1 MVRLIGAPV
10 STFSPTYDTFFRTGD
25 DGVTHSDA
33 TDLPV
38 SETSFVAFKFPVS
51 GLYDTPNPAIKV
63 SVTVTSTNMLGN
75 EIGMLGLYEMSD
87 SNWIG
92 SDLYDKVDGK
102 VSVSPIAI
110 SKPIADHDCDGHVDS
125 EPGVVFNIPDSIVKG
140 WKRRN
145 LSQVSLA
152 IAAYGDFESGGE
164 MKLASSEHPNEGFR
178 PNMVIEDIPSPI
190 VGPFEIIATPS
201 TLLPDGRA
209 TITISETGRT
219 FDAGIAGLKV
229 MIDGEPATILSGDD
243 KTLKIVVPD
252 IPGKVEGLAEL
263 VITDGDRVPASK
275 PTRVYYDASATKRN
289 KFFTDPSRPGR
300 EDERVSHSAVYN
312 RDLGFNNFV
321 EITDENSLIQN
332 IYSILLTR
340 KGERLFNPDFGTTIE
355 ERVFS
360 IMNEDDETSILQEC
374 FTAIN
379 DYEPRVSVDYD
390 ESKVDIDYDANTI
403 RIIIA
408 VVLPN
413 GNSEYIVLPFKSRGT
428 LAR

>member
-1 MVRLIGAPV
+1 
-10 STFSPTYDTFFRTGD
+10 
-25 DGVTHSDA
+25 
-33 TDLPV
+33 
-38 SETSFVAFKFPVS
+38 
-51 GLYDTPNPAIKV
+51 
-63 SVTVTSTNMLGN
+63 
-75 EIGMLGLYEMSD
+75 MLGLYEMSD

-92 SDLYDKVDGK
+92 SDPYDKVDDK
-102 VSVSPIAI
+102 VNVSPIAI
-110 SKPIADHDCDGHVDS
+110 SKPIADHDCDGYVDTDPPKGF
-125 EPGVVFNIPDSIVKG
+125 EKNPVVFTIPDSIVKG

-145 LSQVSLA
+145 LAQVSLA
-152 IAAYGDFESGGE
+152 IDTYRDFEFEGE
-164 MKLASSEHPNEGFR
+164 MTIGSNESGS
-178 PNMVIEDIPSPI
+178 PIEITIDEGKTPVIEPFDIN
-190 VGPFEIIATPS
+190 VTPT
-201 TLLPDGRA
+201 TLAPDGRA
-209 TITISETGRT
+209 TVTIADADRSFG
-219 FDAGIAGLKV
+219 AGIFGLVV
-229 MIDGEPATILSGDD
+229 MIDDEPATILSGND
-243 KTLKIVVPD
+243 TSLKIVVPD
-252 IPGKVEGLAEL
+252 IPGKVEGMSEL
-263 VITDGDRVPASK
+263 VITDADGVPVSK
-275 PTRVYYDASATKRN
+275 STRVYYDASATKRN

-312 RDLGFNNFV
+312 RDLGFNNFA

-390 ESKVDIDYDANTI
+390 ESKVEIDYDANTI
-403 RIIIA
+403 RVIIA

>member
-1 MVRLIGAPV
+1 MI
-10 STFSPTYDTFFRTGD
+10 TFSPTYDTFFRAGD

-51 GLYDTPNPAIKV
+51 GLYDTLNPAIKV

-92 SDLYDKVDGK
+92 SDPYDKVDGK

-110 SKPIADHDCDGHVDS
+110 SKPIADHDCDGHVDTN
-125 EPGVVFNIPDSIVKG
+125 PGVVFDVPGSIVKR

-164 MKLASSEHPNEGFR
+164 MKLASSEHPNEGCR
-178 PNMVIEDIPSPI
+178 PNMAIEDIQGPI
-190 VGPFEIIATPS
+190 AEPFDIIATPS

-209 TITISETGRT
+209 TITISEPGRT
-219 FDAGIAGLKV
+219 FDGGISVLNVK
-229 MIDGEPATILSGDD
+229 IDGEPATILSGDD

-263 VITDGDRVPASK
+263 VITDDAGVPVSK
-275 PTRVYYDASATKRN
+275 STRVYYDASATKRN

-312 RDLGFNNFV
+312 RDLGFNNFA

-390 ESKVDIDYDANTI
+390 ESKVEIDYDANTI
-403 RIIIA
+403 RVIIA

>member
-1 MVRLIGAPV
+1 M
-10 STFSPTYDTFFRTGD
+10 STFSPTYDTFFRVGD

-38 SETSFVAFKFPVS
+38 SESSFVAFKFS
-51 GLYDTPNPAIKV
+51 LAELYNTPNPVIKV
-63 SVTVTSTNMLGN
+63 SVMVTSTNLLGN

-92 SDLYDKVDGK
+92 SDPYDKVDDK
-102 VSVSPIAI
+102 VNVSPIAI
-110 SKPIADHDCDGHVDS
+110 SKPIADHDCDGYVDTDPP
-125 EPGVVFNIPDSIVKG
+125 EGFEKNPVVFTIPDSIVKG

-152 IAAYGDFESGGE
+152 IDTYRDFEFEGE
-164 MKLASSEHPNEGFR
+164 MAIGSNESG
-178 PNMVIEDIPSPI
+178 SPI
-190 VGPFEIIATPS
+190 EITIEEGKPPVLEPFDINVTPT
-201 TLLPDGRA
+201 TLSPDGRA
-209 TITISETGRT
+209 TITIADADRSFG
-219 FDAGIAGLKV
+219 AGISDLVV
-229 MIDGEPATILSGDD
+229 MIDDEQATILSGND
-243 KTLKIVVPD
+243 TSLKIVVPD
-252 IPGKVEGLAEL
+252 IPGKVEGMSEL
-263 VITDGDRVPASK
+263 VITDADGVPVSK
-275 PTRVYYDASATKRN
+275 SMRVYYDASATKRN

-312 RDLGFNNFV
+312 RDLGFNNFA

-390 ESKVDIDYDANTI
+390 ESKVEIDYDANTI
-403 RIIIA
+403 RVIIA

>member
-1 MVRLIGAPV
+1 M
-10 STFSPTYDTFFRTGD
+10 STFNPTYDTFFRVGD

-38 SETSFVAFKFPVS
+38 SESSFVAFKFPLS
-51 GLYDTPNPAIKV
+51 GLYDTPNPVIKV
-63 SVTVTSTNMLGN
+63 SVMVTSTNLLGN

-92 SDLYDKVDGK
+92 SDSYDKVDDK
-102 VSVSPIAI
+102 VNVSPIAI
-110 SKPIADHDCDGHVDS
+110 SKPIADHDCDGYVDTDPP
-125 EPGVVFNIPDSIVKG
+125 EGFEKNPVVFTIPDSIVMG

-152 IAAYGDFESGGE
+152 IDTYRDFEFEGE
-164 MKLASSEHPNEGFR
+164 MTIGSNESG
-178 PNMVIEDIPSPI
+178 SPI
-190 VGPFEIIATPS
+190 EITIEEGETPVLEPFDINVTPI
-201 TLLPDGRA
+201 TLSPDGRA
-209 TITISETGRT
+209 TITIADADRSFG
-219 FDAGIAGLKV
+219 AGISDLVV
-229 MIDGEPATILSGDD
+229 MIDDEPATILSGND
-243 KTLKIVVPD
+243 TSLKIVVPD
-252 IPGKVEGLAEL
+252 IPGKVEGMSEL
-263 VITDGDRVPASK
+263 VITDVDGVPVSK
-275 PTRVYYDASATKRN
+275 STRVYYDASATKRN

-312 RDLGFNNFV
+312 RDLGFNNFA

-390 ESKVDIDYDANTI
+390 ESKVEIDYDANTI
-403 RIIIA
+403 RVIIA

>member
-1 MVRLIGAPV
+1 M
-10 STFSPTYDTFFRTGD
+10 STFKPTYDTYFKVGD

-33 TDLPV
+33 IELPV
-38 SETSFVAFKFPVS
+38 SESSFVAFKFPLS
-51 GLYDTPNPAIKV
+51 GLYDTPNPVIKV
-63 SVTVTSTNMLGN
+63 SVTVTSTNVLGN

-92 SDLYDKVDGK
+92 SDPYDKVDGK
-102 VSVSPIAI
+102 VNVSPIAI
-110 SKPIADHDCDGHVDS
+110 SKPIADHDCDGYVDTDPP
-125 EPGVVFNIPDSIVKG
+125 EGFEKNPVVFTIPDSIVMG

-152 IAAYGDFESGGE
+152 IDTYRDFEFEGE
-164 MKLASSEHPNEGFR
+164 MTIGSNESG
-178 PNMVIEDIPSPI
+178 SPI
-190 VGPFEIIATPS
+190 EITIEEGETPVLEPFDINVTPI
-201 TLLPDGRA
+201 TLSPDGRA
-209 TITISETGRT
+209 TITIADADRSFG
-219 FDAGIAGLKV
+219 AGISDLVV
-229 MIDGEPATILSGDD
+229 MIDDEPATILSGND
-243 KTLKIVVPD
+243 TSLKIVVPD
-252 IPGKVEGLAEL
+252 IPGKVEGMSEL
-263 VITDGDRVPASK
+263 VITDADGVLVSK
-275 PTRVYYDASATKRN
+275 STRVYYDASATKRN
-289 KFFTDPSRPGR
+289 KFFTEPARPGR
-300 EDERVSHSAVYN
+300 DDERVSHSAVYN

-332 IYSILLTR
+332 IYNILLTR

-379 DYEPRVSVDYD
+379 EYEPRVSVDYE
-390 ESKVDIDYDANTI
+390 ESKVDIDYDSNTI

-428 LAR
+428 LVR

>member
-1 MVRLIGAPV
+1 V
-10 STFSPTYDTFFRTGD
+10 STFKPTYDTYFKVGD

-33 TDLPV
+33 TALPV
-38 SETSFVAFKFPVS
+38 SESSFVAFKFPLS
-51 GLYDTPNPAIKV
+51 GLHDTPNPSIKIYA
-63 SVTVTSTNMLGN
+63 TVTWTNMLGN

-92 SDLYDKVDGK
+92 SDSYDKVDDK

-110 SKPIADHDCDGHVDS
+110 SDPIADWDCDEQVDDPS
-125 EPGVVFNIPDSIVKG
+125 PIEFEIPASIVKG

-152 IAAYGDFESGGE
+152 IASYRDFEFEGE
-164 MKLASSEHPNEGFR
+164 LKLASTEHPNEDYR
-178 PNMVIEDIPSPI
+178 PNMVIEDIPGPI
-190 VGPFEIIATPS
+190 AEPFDIIVSPS
-201 TLLPDGRA
+201 TLSPDGRA
-209 TITISETGRT
+209 TITISEADRS
-219 FDAGIAGLKV
+219 FDSGIGDLVV
-229 MIDGEPATILSGDD
+229 MIDGEPATILSGNENS
-243 KTLKIVVPD
+243 LKIVVPN
-252 IPGKVEGLAEL
+252 IPGKVEGMSEL
-263 VITDGDRVPASK
+263 VIMDTEGTAVSK
-275 PTRVYYDASATKRN
+275 STRVYYDASATKRN
-289 KFFTDPSRPGR
+289 KFFTEPARPGR
-300 EDERVSHSAVYN
+300 DDERVSHSAVYN

-332 IYSILLTR
+332 IYNILLTR

-379 DYEPRVSVDYD
+379 EYEPRVSVDYE
-390 ESKVDIDYDANTI
+390 ESKVDIDYDSNTI

-428 LAR
+428 LVR

>member
-1 MVRLIGAPV
+1 
-10 STFSPTYDTFFRTGD
+10 
-25 DGVTHSDA
+25 
-33 TDLPV
+33 
-38 SETSFVAFKFPVS
+38 
-51 GLYDTPNPAIKV
+51 
-63 SVTVTSTNMLGN
+63 
-75 EIGMLGLYEMSD
+75 MSD

-92 SDLYDKVDGK
+92 SDSYDKVDDK

-110 SKPIADHDCDGHVDS
+110 SDPIADWDCDERVDDPS
-125 EPGVVFNIPDSIVKG
+125 PIEFKIPASIVKG

-152 IAAYGDFESGGE
+152 IASYRDFEFEGE
-164 MKLASSEHPNEGFR
+164 LKLASTEHPNEDYH
-178 PNMVIEDIPSPI
+178 PNMVIEDIPGPI
-190 VGPFEIIATPS
+190 AEPFDIIVSPS
-201 TLLPDGRA
+201 TLSPNGRA
-209 TITISETGRT
+209 TITISEADRS
-219 FDAGIAGLKV
+219 FDSGIDDLVV
-229 MIDGEPATILSGDD
+229 MIDGEPATILSGNENS
-243 KTLKIVVPD
+243 LKIVVPD
-252 IPGKVEGLAEL
+252 ISGKVEGMSEL
-263 VITDGDRVPASK
+263 VIMDTEGTAVSK
-275 PTRVYYDASATKRN
+275 STRVYYDASATKRN
-289 KFFTDPSRPGR
+289 KFFTEPARPGR
-300 EDERVSHSAVYN
+300 DDERVSHSAVYN

-332 IYSILLTR
+332 IYNILLTR

-379 DYEPRVSVDYD
+379 EYEPRVSVDYE

-428 LAR
+428 LVR

>member
-1 MVRLIGAPV
+1 M
-10 STFSPTYDTFFRTGD
+10 SKFTPTYDTFFRVGD

-38 SETSFVAFKFPVS
+38 SESSFVAFKFPLS
-51 GLYDTPNPAIKV
+51 GLYDTPNPVIKV
-63 SVTVTSTNMLGN
+63 SVTVTSTNVLGN

-92 SDLYDKVDGK
+92 SDPYDKVDDK
-102 VSVSPIAI
+102 VNVSPIAI
-110 SKPIADHDCDGHVDS
+110 SKPIADHDCDGYVDTDPP
-125 EPGVVFNIPDSIVKG
+125 EGFEKNPVVFTIPDSIVKG

-152 IAAYGDFESGGE
+152 IDTYRDFEFEGE
-164 MKLASSEHPNEGFR
+164 MTIGSNESG
-178 PNMVIEDIPSPI
+178 SPI
-190 VGPFEIIATPS
+190 EITIEEGETPVLEPFDINVTPTTFS
-201 TLLPDGRA
+201 PDGRA
-209 TITISETGRT
+209 TITIADADRSFG
-219 FDAGIAGLKV
+219 AGISDLVV
-229 MIDGEPATILSGDD
+229 MIDDEPATILSGND
-243 KTLKIVVPD
+243 TSLKIVVPD
-252 IPGKVEGLAEL
+252 IPGKVEGMSEL
-263 VITDGDRVPASK
+263 VITDTDGVPVSK
-275 PTRVYYDASATKRN
+275 STRVYYDASATKRN

-332 IYSILLTR
+332 IYNILLTR

-379 DYEPRVSVDYD
+379 EYEPRVSVDYE
-390 ESKVDIDYDANTI
+390 ESKIDIDYDANTI

-428 LAR
+428 LVR

>member
-1 MVRLIGAPV
+1 M
-10 STFSPTYDTFFRTGD
+10 GD

-33 TDLPV
+33 IELPV
-38 SETSFVAFKFPVS
+38 SESSFVAFKFPLS
-51 GLYDTPNPAIKV
+51 GLYDTPNPVIKV
-63 SVTVTSTNMLGN
+63 SVTVTSTNVLGN

-92 SDLYDKVDGK
+92 SDPYDKVDGK
-102 VSVSPIAI
+102 VNVSPIAI
-110 SKPIADHDCDGHVDS
+110 SKPIADHDCDGYVDTDPP
-125 EPGVVFNIPDSIVKG
+125 EGFEKNPVVFTIPDSIVMG

-152 IAAYGDFESGGE
+152 IDTYRDFEFEGE
-164 MKLASSEHPNEGFR
+164 MTIGSNESG
-178 PNMVIEDIPSPI
+178 SPI
-190 VGPFEIIATPS
+190 EITIEEGETPVLEPFDINVTPI
-201 TLLPDGRA
+201 TLSPDGRA
-209 TITISETGRT
+209 TITIADADRSFG
-219 FDAGIAGLKV
+219 AGISDLVV
-229 MIDGEPATILSGDD
+229 MIDDEPATILSGND
-243 KTLKIVVPD
+243 TSLKIVVPD
-252 IPGKVEGLAEL
+252 IPGKVEGMSEL
-263 VITDGDRVPASK
+263 VITDADGVLVSK
-275 PTRVYYDASATKRN
+275 STRVYYDASATKRN
-289 KFFTDPSRPGR
+289 KFFTEPARPGR
-300 EDERVSHSAVYN
+300 DDERVSHSAVYN

-332 IYSILLTR
+332 IYNILLTR

-379 DYEPRVSVDYD
+379 EYEPRVSVDYE
-390 ESKVDIDYDANTI
+390 ESKVDIDYDSNTI

-428 LAR
+428 LVR

>member
-1 MVRLIGAPV
+1 M
-10 STFSPTYDTFFRTGD
+10 STFSPTYDTFFRVGD

-38 SETSFVAFKFPVS
+38 SESSFVAFKFPLS
-51 GLYDTPNPAIKV
+51 GLYDTPNPVIKV
-63 SVTVTSTNMLGN
+63 SVTVTSTNLLGN

-92 SDLYDKVDGK
+92 SDPYDKVDDK
-102 VSVSPIAI
+102 VNVSPIAI
-110 SKPIADHDCDGHVDS
+110 SKPIADHDCDGYVDTDPP
-125 EPGVVFNIPDSIVKG
+125 EGFEKNPVVFTIPDSIVKG

-145 LSQVSLA
+145 LAQVSLA
-152 IAAYGDFESGGE
+152 IDTYRDFEFEGE
-164 MKLASSEHPNEGFR
+164 MTIGSNES
-178 PNMVIEDIPSPI
+178 DSPI
-190 VGPFEIIATPS
+190 EITIDEGETPALDPFDINVTPT
-201 TLLPDGRA
+201 TLAPDGRA
-209 TITISETGRT
+209 TVTIADADRSFG
-219 FDAGIAGLKV
+219 AGISDLVV
-229 MIDGEPATILSGDD
+229 MIDDEPATILSGND
-243 KTLKIVVPD
+243 TSLKIVVPD
-252 IPGKVEGLAEL
+252 IPGKVEGMSEL
-263 VITDGDRVPASK
+263 VITDADGVPVSK
-275 PTRVYYDASATKRN
+275 STRVYYDASATKRN

-312 RDLGFNNFV
+312 RDLGFNNFA

-390 ESKVDIDYDANTI
+390 ESKVEIDYDANTI
-403 RIIIA
+403 RVIIA

-428 LAR
+428 LTR

>member
-1 MVRLIGAPV
+1 MG
-10 STFSPTYDTFFRTGD
+10 
-25 DGVTHSDA
+25 SDA
-33 TDLPV
+33 TALPV
-38 SETSFVAFKFPVS
+38 SESSFVAFKFPLS
-51 GLYDTPNPAIKV
+51 GLYDTPNPVIKV
-63 SVTVTSTNMLGN
+63 SVTVTSTNVLGN

-92 SDLYDKVDGK
+92 SDPYDKVDDK
-102 VSVSPIAI
+102 VNVSPIAI
-110 SKPIADHDCDGHVDS
+110 SKPIADHDCDGYVDTDPP
-125 EPGVVFNIPDSIVKG
+125 EGFEKNPVVFTIPDSIVKG
-140 WKRRN
+140 WRRRN

-152 IAAYGDFESGGE
+152 LDTYRDFEFEGVMSIGSNE
-164 MKLASSEHPNEGFR
+164 SETPIQISIEEGTAPTPEPF
-178 PNMVIEDIPSPI
+178 DII
-190 VGPFEIIATPS
+190 VSPS
-201 TLLPDGRA
+201 TLSPDGRA
-209 TITISETGRT
+209 TITISEADRS
-219 FDAGIAGLKV
+219 FDSGIGDLVV
-229 MIDGEPATILSGDD
+229 MIDGESTTILSGDE

-252 IPGKVEGLAEL
+252 IPGKVEGMSEL
-263 VITDGDRVPASK
+263 VIMDTEGTAVSK
-275 PTRVYYDASATKRN
+275 STRVYYDASATKRN
-289 KFFTDPSRPGR
+289 KFFTEPARPGR
-300 EDERVSHSAVYN
+300 DDERVSHSAVYN

-332 IYSILLTR
+332 IYNILLTR

-379 DYEPRVSVDYD
+379 EYEPRVSVDYE

-428 LAR
+428 LVR

>member
-1 MVRLIGAPV
+1 M
-10 STFSPTYDTFFRTGD
+10 STFNPTYDTFFRVGD

-38 SETSFVAFKFPVS
+38 SESSFVAFKFS
-51 GLYDTPNPAIKV
+51 LAELYNTPNPVIKV
-63 SVTVTSTNMLGN
+63 SVMVTSTNLLGN

-92 SDLYDKVDGK
+92 SDPYDKVDDK
-102 VSVSPIAI
+102 VNVSPIAI
-110 SKPIADHDCDGHVDS
+110 SKPIADHDCDGYVDTDPP
-125 EPGVVFNIPDSIVKG
+125 EGFEKNPVVFTIPDSIVKG

-152 IAAYGDFESGGE
+152 IDTYRDFEFEGE
-164 MKLASSEHPNEGFR
+164 MAIGSNESG
-178 PNMVIEDIPSPI
+178 SPI
-190 VGPFEIIATPS
+190 EITIEEGKPPVLEPFDINVTPT
-201 TLLPDGRA
+201 TLSPDGRA
-209 TITISETGRT
+209 TITIADADRSFG
-219 FDAGIAGLKV
+219 AGISDLVV
-229 MIDGEPATILSGDD
+229 MIDDEQATILSGND
-243 KTLKIVVPD
+243 TSLKIVVPD
-252 IPGKVEGLAEL
+252 IPGKVEGMSEL
-263 VITDGDRVPASK
+263 VITDADGVPVSK
-275 PTRVYYDASATKRN
+275 SMRVYYDASATKRN

-312 RDLGFNNFV
+312 RDLGFNNFA

-390 ESKVDIDYDANTI
+390 ESKVEIDYDANTI
-403 RIIIA
+403 RVIIA

>member
-1 MVRLIGAPV
+1 M
-10 STFSPTYDTFFRTGD
+10 GD

-33 TDLPV
+33 IDLPV
-38 SETSFVAFKFPVS
+38 SESSFVAFKFS
-51 GLYDTPNPAIKV
+51 LAELYNTPNPEISIK
-63 SVTVTSTNMLGN
+63 VTVTSTNVLGN
-75 EIGMLGLYEMSD
+75 EIGMLGLYELSD

-92 SDLYDKVDGK
+92 SDSYDKVDDK

-110 SKPIADHDCDGHVDS
+110 SDPIADWDCDRQVDDPS
-125 EPGVVFNIPDSIVKG
+125 PIEFKIPDSIVKV

-152 IAAYGDFESGGE
+152 IATYRDFEFEGE
-164 MKLASSEHPNEGFR
+164 MTIGSKKSG
-178 PNMVIEDIPSPI
+178 SPI
-190 VGPFEIIATPS
+190 EITIEEGETPVLEPFGINVTPATLS
-201 TLLPDGRA
+201 PDGRA
-209 TITISETGRT
+209 TITIVDADDRS
-219 FDAGIAGLKV
+219 FDAGISDLVV
-229 MIDGEPATILSGDD
+229 MIDDEPATILSGGE
-243 KTLKIVVPD
+243 TSLKIVVPD
-252 IPGKVEGLAEL
+252 IPGKVEGMSEL
-263 VITDGDRVPASK
+263 VITDADGVPVSK
-275 PTRVYYDASATKRN
+275 STRVYYDASATKRN
-289 KFFTDPSRPGR
+289 KYFTEPSRPGR
-300 EDERVSHSAVYN
+300 DDERVSHSAVYN

-332 IYSILLTR
+332 IYNILLTR

-379 DYEPRVSVDYD
+379 EYEPRVSVDYE

-428 LAR
+428 LVR

>member
-1 MVRLIGAPV
+1 V
-10 STFSPTYDTFFRTGD
+10 STFKPTYDTYFKVGDDDFKVGD

-33 TDLPV
+33 TELPV
-38 SETSFVAFKFPVS
+38 SESSFVAFKFPLS
-51 GLYDTPNPAIKV
+51 GLHDTPNPSIKIYA
-63 SVTVTSTNMLGN
+63 TVTWTNMLGN

-92 SDLYDKVDGK
+92 SDSYDKVDDK

-110 SKPIADHDCDGHVDS
+110 SDPIADWDCDEQVDDPS
-125 EPGVVFNIPDSIVKG
+125 PIEFKIPAAIVKG

-152 IAAYGDFESGGE
+152 IASYRDFEFAGE
-164 MKLASSEHPNEGFR
+164 LKLASAKHPNKDYR
-178 PNMVIEDIPSPI
+178 PNMVIKDIPGPI
-190 VGPFEIIATPS
+190 VKPFDIIVSPS
-201 TLLPDGRA
+201 TLSPDGRA
-209 TITISETGRT
+209 TITISEADRS
-219 FDAGIAGLKV
+219 FDSGIGDLVV
-229 MIDGEPATILSGDD
+229 MIDGEPATILSGNENS
-243 KTLKIVVPD
+243 LKIVVPD
-252 IPGKVEGLAEL
+252 IPGKVEGMSEL
-263 VITDGDRVPASK
+263 VIMDTEGTAVSK
-275 PTRVYYDASATKRN
+275 STRVYYDASATKRN
-289 KFFTDPSRPGR
+289 KFFTEPARPGR
-300 EDERVSHSAVYN
+300 DDERVSHSAVYN

-332 IYSILLTR
+332 IYNILLTR

-379 DYEPRVSVDYD
+379 EYEPRVSVDYE
-390 ESKVDIDYDANTI
+390 ESKVDIDYDSNTI

-428 LAR
+428 LVR

>member
-1 MVRLIGAPV
+1 MA
-10 STFSPTYDTFFRTGD
+10 
-25 DGVTHSDA
+25 
-33 TDLPV
+33 
-38 SETSFVAFKFPVS
+38 
-51 GLYDTPNPAIKV
+51 
-63 SVTVTSTNMLGN
+63 
-75 EIGMLGLYEMSD
+75 
-87 SNWIG
+87 
-92 SDLYDKVDGK
+92 
-102 VSVSPIAI
+102 
-110 SKPIADHDCDGHVDS
+110 
-125 EPGVVFNIPDSIVKG
+125 
-140 WKRRN
+140 
-145 LSQVSLA
+145 
-152 IAAYGDFESGGE
+152 
-164 MKLASSEHPNEGFR
+164 
-178 PNMVIEDIPSPI
+178 IEDIQGPI
-190 VGPFEIIATPS
+190 AEPFDIIATPS

-209 TITISETGRT
+209 TITISEPGRT
-219 FDAGIAGLKV
+219 FDGGIAVLNVK
-229 MIDGEPATILSGDD
+229 IDGEPATILSGDD

-263 VITDGDRVPASK
+263 VITDDAGVQVSK
-275 PTRVYYDASATKRN
+275 STRVYYDASASKRN
-289 KFFTDPSRPGR
+289 KFFADPSRPGM
-300 EDERVSHSAVYN
+300 ENERASHSAVYN
-312 RDLGFNNFV
+312 RDLGFNNFA

-390 ESKVDIDYDANTI
+390 ESKVEIDYDANTI
-403 RIIIA
+403 RVIIA

>member
-1 MVRLIGAPV
+1 M

-63 SVTVTSTNMLGN
+63 NVTVTSTNMLGN

-92 SDLYDKVDGK
+92 SDPYDKVDGK

-110 SKPIADHDCDGHVDS
+110 SKPIADHDCDGHVDAD
-125 EPGVVFNIPDSIVKG
+125 PGVVFDIPDSIVKG

-164 MKLASSEHPNEGFR
+164 MKLASTEHPNEGCR
-178 PNMVIEDIPSPI
+178 PNMAIEDIPGPI
-190 VGPFEIIATPS
+190 AEPFDIIATPS

-209 TITISETGRT
+209 TITISEPGRA
-219 FDAGIAGLKV
+219 FGGGIGGLNV

-243 KTLKIVVPD
+243 KALKIVVPD

-263 VITDGDRVPASK
+263 VITDGDGVPVSK
-275 PTRVYYDASATKRN
+275 PTRVYYDASASKRN
-289 KFFTDPSRPGR
+289 KFFADPSRPGR
-300 EDERVSHSAVYN
+300 ETERASHSAVYN
-312 RDLGFNNFV
+312 RDLGFNNFA

-390 ESKVDIDYDANTI
+390 ESKVEIDYDANTI

-408 VVLPN
+408 VVLPS

>member
-1 MVRLIGAPV
+1 M
-10 STFSPTYDTFFRTGD
+10 STFSPTYDTFFRVGD

-38 SETSFVAFKFPVS
+38 SESSFVAFKFPLS
-51 GLYDTPNPAIKV
+51 GLYDTPNPVIKV
-63 SVTVTSTNMLGN
+63 SVTVTSTNLLGN

-92 SDLYDKVDGK
+92 SDPYDKVDDK
-102 VSVSPIAI
+102 VNVSPIAI
-110 SKPIADHDCDGHVDS
+110 SKPIADHDCDGYVDTDPP
-125 EPGVVFNIPDSIVKG
+125 EGFEKNPVVFTIPDSIVKG

-152 IAAYGDFESGGE
+152 IDTYRDFEFEGE
-164 MKLASSEHPNEGFR
+164 MTIGSNESGS
-178 PNMVIEDIPSPI
+178 PIEITIDEGETPVIEPFDIN
-190 VGPFEIIATPS
+190 VTPT
-201 TLLPDGRA
+201 TLAPDGRA
-209 TITISETGRT
+209 TVTIADADRSFG
-219 FDAGIAGLKV
+219 AGISGLVV
-229 MIDGEPATILSGDD
+229 MIDDEPATILSGND
-243 KTLKIVVPD
+243 TSLKIVVPD
-252 IPGKVEGLAEL
+252 IPGKVEGMSEL
-263 VITDGDRVPASK
+263 VITDVDGVPVSK
-275 PTRVYYDASATKRN
+275 SMRVYYDASATKRN

-312 RDLGFNNFV
+312 RDLGFNNFA

-390 ESKVDIDYDANTI
+390 ESKVEIDYDANTI

>member
-1 MVRLIGAPV
+1 M
-10 STFSPTYDTFFRTGD
+10 STFSPTYDTFFRVGD

-38 SETSFVAFKFPVS
+38 SESSFVAFKFPLS
-51 GLYDTPNPAIKV
+51 GLYDTPNPVIKV
-63 SVTVTSTNMLGN
+63 SVTVTSTNLLGN

-92 SDLYDKVDGK
+92 SDPYDKVDDK
-102 VSVSPIAI
+102 VNVSPIAI
-110 SKPIADHDCDGHVDS
+110 SKPIADHDCDGYVDTDPP
-125 EPGVVFNIPDSIVKG
+125 EGFEKNPVVFTIPDSIVKG

-152 IAAYGDFESGGE
+152 IDTYRDFEFEGE
-164 MKLASSEHPNEGFR
+164 MTIGSNESGS
-178 PNMVIEDIPSPI
+178 PIEITIDEGETPVIEPFDIN
-190 VGPFEIIATPS
+190 VTPT
-201 TLLPDGRA
+201 TLAPDGRA
-209 TITISETGRT
+209 TVTIADADRSFG
-219 FDAGIAGLKV
+219 AGISGLVV
-229 MIDGEPATILSGDD
+229 MIDDEPATILSGND
-243 KTLKIVVPD
+243 TSLKIVVPD
-252 IPGKVEGLAEL
+252 IPGKVEGMSEL
-263 VITDGDRVPASK
+263 VITDVDGVPVSK
-275 PTRVYYDASATKRN
+275 SMRVYYDASATKRN

-312 RDLGFNNFV
+312 RDLGFNNFA

-390 ESKVDIDYDANTI
+390 ESKVEIDYDANTI
-403 RIIIA
+403 RVIIA

>member
-1 MVRLIGAPV
+1 M
-10 STFSPTYDTFFRTGD
+10 GD

-33 TDLPV
+33 TALPV
-38 SETSFVAFKFPVS
+38 SESSFVAFKFPLS
-51 GLYDTPNPAIKV
+51 GLYDTPNPVIKV
-63 SVTVTSTNMLGN
+63 SVTVTSTNVLGN

-92 SDLYDKVDGK
+92 SDPYDKVDDK
-102 VSVSPIAI
+102 VNVSPIAI
-110 SKPIADHDCDGHVDS
+110 SKPIADHDCDGYVDTDPP
-125 EPGVVFNIPDSIVKG
+125 EGFEKNPVVFTIPDSIVKG
-140 WKRRN
+140 WRRRN

-152 IAAYGDFESGGE
+152 LDTYRDFEFEGVMSIGSNE
-164 MKLASSEHPNEGFR
+164 SETPIQISIEEGTAPTPEPF
-178 PNMVIEDIPSPI
+178 DII
-190 VGPFEIIATPS
+190 VSPS
-201 TLLPDGRA
+201 TLSPDGRA
-209 TITISETGRT
+209 TITISEADRS
-219 FDAGIAGLKV
+219 FDSGIGDLVV
-229 MIDGEPATILSGDD
+229 MIDGESTTILSGDE

-252 IPGKVEGLAEL
+252 IPGKVEGMSEL
-263 VITDGDRVPASK
+263 VIMDTEGTAVSK
-275 PTRVYYDASATKRN
+275 STRVYYDASATKRN
-289 KFFTDPSRPGR
+289 KFFTEPARPGR
-300 EDERVSHSAVYN
+300 DDERVSHSAVYN

-332 IYSILLTR
+332 IYNILLTR

-379 DYEPRVSVDYD
+379 EYEPRVSVDYE

-428 LAR
+428 LVR

>member
-1 MVRLIGAPV
+1 M
-10 STFSPTYDTFFRTGD
+10 STFKPTYDTYFKVGD

-33 TDLPV
+33 TSLPV
-38 SETSFVAFKFPVS
+38 SESSFAAFKFS
-51 GLYDTPNPAIKV
+51 LAELYNTPNPEITIKV
-63 SVTVTSTNMLGN
+63 SVISTNVLGN

-92 SDLYDKVDGK
+92 SDPYDKVDGK

-110 SKPIADHDCDGHVDS
+110 SEPIADWDCDGQVDDPAPI
-125 EPGVVFNIPDSIVKG
+125 EFRIPDSIVKG

-152 IAAYGDFESGGE
+152 LDTYRDFEFEGVMNIGSNE
-164 MKLASSEHPNEGFR
+164 SE
-178 PNMVIEDIPSPI
+178 SPI
-190 VGPFEIIATPS
+190 QISIEEGTAPAPEPFDIIVSPS
-201 TLLPDGRA
+201 TLSPDGRA
-209 TITISETGRT
+209 TITITESGRS
-219 FDAGIAGLKV
+219 FDSGIGDLVV
-229 MIDGEPATILSGDD
+229 MIDGEPATILSGNENS
-243 KTLKIVVPD
+243 LKIVVPD
-252 IPGKVEGLAEL
+252 IPGKVEGMSEL
-263 VITDGDRVPASK
+263 VIMDTEGTAVSK
-275 PTRVYYDASATKRN
+275 STRVYYDASATKRN
-289 KFFTDPSRPGR
+289 KFFTEPSRPGR
-300 EDERVSHSAVYN
+300 DDERVSHSAVYN

-332 IYSILLTR
+332 IYNILLTR

-379 DYEPRVSVDYD
+379 DYEPRVSVDYE
-390 ESKVDIDYDANTI
+390 ESKVDIDYDSNTI

-428 LAR
+428 LVR

>member
-1 MVRLIGAPV
+1 V

-38 SETSFVAFKFPVS
+38 SESSFVAFKFPLS
-51 GLYDTPNPAIKV
+51 GLYDTPNPVIKV
-63 SVTVTSTNMLGN
+63 SVTVTSTNVLGN

-92 SDLYDKVDGK
+92 SDPYDKVDDK
-102 VSVSPIAI
+102 VNVSPVAI
-110 SKPIADHDCDGHVDS
+110 SKPIADHDCDGYVDTDPP
-125 EPGVVFNIPDSIVKG
+125 EGFEKNPVVFTIPDSIVKR

-145 LSQVSLA
+145 LAQVSLA
-152 IAAYGDFESGGE
+152 IDTYRDFEFEGE
-164 MKLASSEHPNEGFR
+164 MTIGSNESDSPIEITIDEGET
-178 PNMVIEDIPSPI
+178 PVIEPFDIN
-190 VGPFEIIATPS
+190 VTPT
-201 TLLPDGRA
+201 TLAPDGRA
-209 TITISETGRT
+209 TITIADADRSFG
-219 FDAGIAGLKV
+219 AGISDLVV
-229 MIDGEPATILSGDD
+229 MIDDEPATILSGND
-243 KTLKIVVPD
+243 TSLKIVVPD
-252 IPGKVEGLAEL
+252 IPGKVEGMSEL
-263 VITDGDRVPASK
+263 VITDADGVPASK
-275 PTRVYYDASATKRN
+275 STRVYYDASASKRN
-289 KFFTDPSRPGR
+289 KFFADPSRPGR
-300 EDERVSHSAVYN
+300 ENERASHSAVYN
-312 RDLGFNNFV
+312 RDLGFNNFA

-390 ESKVDIDYDANTI
+390 ESKVEIDSDANTI

-408 VVLPN
+408 VVLPS

>member
-1 MVRLIGAPV
+1 M
-10 STFSPTYDTFFRTGD
+10 STFNPTYDTFFRVGD

-38 SETSFVAFKFPVS
+38 SESSFVAFKFPLS
-51 GLYDTPNPAIKV
+51 GLYDTPNPVIKV
-63 SVTVTSTNMLGN
+63 SVTVTSTNLLGN

-92 SDLYDKVDGK
+92 SDPYDKVDDK
-102 VSVSPIAI
+102 VNVSPIAI
-110 SKPIADHDCDGHVDS
+110 SKPIADHDCDGYVDTDPP
-125 EPGVVFNIPDSIVKG
+125 EGFEKNPVVFTIPDSIVKG

-145 LSQVSLA
+145 LAQVSLA
-152 IAAYGDFESGGE
+152 IDTYRDFEFEGE
-164 MKLASSEHPNEGFR
+164 MTIGSNES
-178 PNMVIEDIPSPI
+178 DSPI
-190 VGPFEIIATPS
+190 EITIEEGKPPVLEPFDINVTPT
-201 TLLPDGRA
+201 TLSPDGRA
-209 TITISETGRT
+209 TITIADADRSFG
-219 FDAGIAGLKV
+219 AGISDLVV
-229 MIDGEPATILSGDD
+229 MIDDEQATILSGND
-243 KTLKIVVPD
+243 TSLKIVVPD
-252 IPGKVEGLAEL
+252 IPGKVEGMSEL
-263 VITDGDRVPASK
+263 VITDADGVPVSK
-275 PTRVYYDASATKRN
+275 STRVYYDASATKRN

-312 RDLGFNNFV
+312 RDLGFNNFA

-390 ESKVDIDYDANTI
+390 ESKVEIDYDANTI
-403 RIIIA
+403 RVIIA